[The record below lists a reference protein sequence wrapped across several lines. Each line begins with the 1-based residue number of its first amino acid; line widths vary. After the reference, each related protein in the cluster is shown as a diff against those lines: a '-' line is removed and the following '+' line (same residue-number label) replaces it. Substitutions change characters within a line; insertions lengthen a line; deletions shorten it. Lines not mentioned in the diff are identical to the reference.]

1 MNMKAKHIQSFMAV
15 ALLAL
20 AASCTDLDVNI
31 ESQYTEFPD
40 SELAAEAK
48 AANAYYAMRGPL
60 GRHYNIAQ
68 TLSSDETMSFSFN
81 GSDYYDNGERIHI
94 ALHSWTPD
102 DVAIGY
108 WESLTGGIT
117 TCNSLINEMGGDGV
131 DATATI
137 RAVRAYY
144 LWVLMDSYGDV
155 PLLDHVLAEDEAI
168 DRAPRADIARFIE
181 SELLAVIDRL
191 PTDVNIST
199 YGKPTRWMADALLAK
214 LYLNWAVYTC
224 GDVAAYTPAASN
236 NKLNDAVAVCDDII
250 ASGKF
255 DLTDSYM
262 TKFNPENGAHIK
274 DFIYAM
280 PFDRETQQGMTYAR
294 FWTHRNGNTGFY
306 GVTLPSSVGGCL
318 AVNPE
323 FADKFNLP
331 GDDRNEQIIGGPLF
345 VRDPNTYKATTTP
358 WIVNGQQVT
367 LTKDVTLD
375 RLDETMP
382 VDNTPHGGRS
392 QGYRSIKFYM
402 DLKTT
407 AAQSRNQSNDVPI
420 FRYAD
425 ILLMKAEAILRG
437 ATATNGDTPTS
448 LINRI
453 RDYVHAPQITQA
465 PTLDDLLDERAREFA
480 DENWRRNDLIRFGK
494 FEDDW
499 GYKHIINP
507 SAKTER
513 YRRIFPVP
521 TYILNTNTN
530 WSQNDR
536 Y

>member
-1 MNMKAKHIQSFMAV
+1 MPV

-20 AASCTDLDVNI
+20 AASCTDLDVDI

-48 AANAYYAMRGPL
+48 ASNAYFYMRGPL

-68 TLSSDETMSFSFN
+68 SLSSDETMSFSYN
-81 GSDYYDNGERIHI
+81 GPDYYDSGERIHI
-94 ALHSWTPD
+94 ALHNWTPD

-108 WESLTGGIT
+108 WGDLTSGIT
-117 TCNSLINEMGGDGV
+117 TCNGLIAEMGGSEADV
-131 DATATI
+131 TAPI

-144 LWVLMDSYGDV
+144 FWTLMDSYGDV
-155 PLLDHVLAEDEAI
+155 PLLDHILAENEAI

-181 SELLAVIDRL
+181 SELLAVIDLL
-191 PTDVNIST
+191 PTDVTVST
-199 YGKPTRWMADALLAK
+199 YGKPTRWMAGALLAK
-214 LYLNWAVYTC
+214 LYLNWVVYTC
-224 GDVAAYTPAASN
+224 GDVTTYTPAAN
-236 NKLNDAVAVCDDII
+236 NSKLNDAVKACDDII

-306 GVTLPSSVGGCL
+306 GVNLPSSVGGCL
-318 AVNPE
+318 AMNAE
-323 FADKFNLP
+323 FVDKFNLES
-331 GDDRNEQIIGGPLF
+331 DDRNEQFVGGPLF
-345 VRDPNTYKATTTP
+345 VRDPGTYKATTNP
-358 WIVNGQQVT
+358 WMVNGQQVT
-367 LTKDVTLD
+367 LTKEVTLD
-375 RLDETMP
+375 NLTETMP

-425 ILLMKAEAILRG
+425 VLLMKAEAILRG
-437 ATATNGDTPTS
+437 ATATNGDTPMS
-448 LINRI
+448 LVNRI
-453 RDYVHAPQITQA
+453 RDYVHAPQVTRN
-465 PTLDDLLDERAREFA
+465 PTLDELLDERAREFA

-507 SAKTER
+507 NAKTEL

-521 TYILNTNTN
+521 TGILNTNTN
-530 WSQNDR
+530 WLQNTG